1 MEIYKKLQQAREII
15 KASPV
20 KKAGKNS
27 FSGYDYF
34 TPEQIN
40 ALVFSAEK
48 ETGLIHIFNL
58 ERDQAKGLHGYLLL
72 IDTEDTSQNIAFTQ
86 ATEIPEIKA
95 TNAAQQIG
103 GAVTYTLRY
112 MLMTAFDIADNSLD
126 FDSKDNRPAEAKVTP
141 TATGKTI
148 PETAKLKINEKAFL
162 QLCARLKANP
172 DPVERGNLLAKTRRY
187 YLPFTDAQE
196 EIIKQI
202 TDNL

>member
-126 FDSKDNRPAEAKVTP
+126 FDAKDNRPAEAKVTP
-141 TATGKTI
+141 TASGKTI
-148 PETAKLKINEKAFL
+148 PEKSKFPISEKAFNS
-162 QLCARLKANP
+162 LCERLKANA
-172 DPVERGNLLAKTRRY
+172 DPTDRGNLLAKTRRY
-187 YLPFTDAQE
+187 YPAFTDAQE